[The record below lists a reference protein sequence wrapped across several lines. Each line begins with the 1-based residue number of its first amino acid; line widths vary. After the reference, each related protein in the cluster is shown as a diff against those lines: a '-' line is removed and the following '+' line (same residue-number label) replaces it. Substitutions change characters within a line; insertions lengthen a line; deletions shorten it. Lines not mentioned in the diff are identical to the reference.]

1 MTTRVTIEVSGNP
14 VKLVTSADN
23 ASTPQEPIVTE
34 TLLTPGQP
42 HVLYVYPGYSIT
54 ELIEV
59 EQVKVVAP
67 PPAASGIDIGTNP
80 SGGAALAP
88 SKEAVGGTPEPT
100 PTPEPSP
107 TPVPTPTPEPTK
119 TPAPH
124 SSSSSSSSSNKPSR

>member
-67 PPAASGIDIGTNP
+67 PPAASGIDIGTNTT
-80 SGGAALAP
+80 GGAALGVSQEKVAEP
-88 SKEAVGGTPEPT
+88 VKSPEPT
-100 PTPEPSP
+100 PTPEPSK
-107 TPVPTPTPEPTK
+107 TPVPTP
-119 TPAPH
+119 APSH
-124 SSSSSSSSSNKPSR
+124 SSSSSNKPSR